1 MIYIKIL
8 AVYCLIMNL
17 ILYLNTI
24 KTNKNKIL
32 PNIIIVFSYF
42 LPLLILII
50 YCLKSNSYP
59 TIIKVF

>member
-1 MIYIKIL
+1 MTYIKIL

-24 KTNKNKIL
+24 KTNKNRIL
-32 PNIIIVFSYF
+32 SNVIISLSYF

-50 YCLKSNSYP
+50 YCLK
-59 TIIKVF
+59 V

>member
-32 PNIIIVFSYF
+32 PNIIVVFSYF

-50 YCLKSNSYP
+50 YCLK
-59 TIIKVF
+59 V